1 MEKPNI
7 NKNDRLELTI
17 KDLSYEGK
25 GVAKVDDFTLFVD
38 NALPGEVVNAVIL
51 KVGKSYGFAK
61 ALDIIK
67 KSPDRVEN
75 IDNVY
80 VRTGIA
86 PLSHLKYS
94 EQLKFKQKQIQVDF
108 EKAGLDIKVNETLG
122 MEDPLHYRNK
132 AQVPV
137 RQIDGK
143 LTSGFYRRH
152 SHDLIPMEDFMIQ
165 DEKIDAEIKRVRDIL
180 RKYKVRGFD
189 EANNKGQIRT
199 IMVRRAYYT
208 DEMMVVLV
216 SRVRDVSH
224 YKAISEEIMA
234 NKEVKSLYLNINSK
248 TTNVIL
254 GRDMLLLAGSPYID
268 DKILGHTYR
277 ISPRSFYQ
285 VNPTQTQRLYKLAVD
300 KAELTGNENVV
311 DAYSG
316 IGTIGLSLADKAKK
330 VTGIEMVADAVKD
343 AKQNAEINNIENAEF
358 IVGKTEAV
366 LNDWAKNKKKVD
378 VLMVDPPRKGLDN
391 SLIES
396 INNIKPKRIVYISCN
411 PATLA
416 RDLKLLSDTYEI
428 GDATPVDMFPMTNHI
443 ESVIK
448 LTRKWSIVR
457 LRRYSLDLTIFLR
470 QNVVIS

>member
-7 NKNDRLELTI
+7 KKNDKLELTI
-17 KDLSYEGK
+17 EDLSYEGK

-61 ALDIIK
+61 ALDIVK

-94 EQLKFKQKQIQVDF
+94 EQLKFKQKQLQIDF
-108 EKAGLDIKVNETLG
+108 QKARLDIDVNETLG
-122 MEDPLHYRNK
+122 MEDPFHYRNK

-137 RQIDGK
+137 RQINGK

-152 SHDLIPMEDFMIQ
+152 SHDLVPMEDYLIQ
-165 DEKIDAEIKRVRDIL
+165 DPKIDAEIKRVRDIL
-180 RKYKVRGFD
+180 RKYNVRGF
-189 EANNKGQIRT
+189 EESKNKGQIRT

-208 DEMMVVLV
+208 GQMMVVLV
-216 SRVRDVSH
+216 SRVRDISH
-224 YKAISEEIMA
+224 YKEITADIMA
-234 NKEVKSLYLNINSK
+234 NPEIKSLYLNINSK

-254 GRDMLLLAGSPYID
+254 GRDMMLLAGSAYID
-268 DKILGHTYR
+268 DEILGHTYR

-300 KAELTGNENVV
+300 KAELTGKETVV

-316 IGTIGLSLADKAKK
+316 IGTIGLSLADKAKH
-330 VTGIEMVADAVKD
+330 VTGIEMVADAVND
-343 AKQNAEINNIENAEF
+343 AKQNAEINGIENADF
-358 IVGKTEAV
+358 IVGKTETV
-366 LNDWAKNKKKVD
+366 LNQWAKDKKKVD

-391 SLIES
+391 SLIDS

-443 ESVIK
+443 ESVTK
-448 LTRKWSIVR
+448 LTRK
-457 LRRYSLDLTIFLR
+457 
-470 QNVVIS
+470 

>member
-7 NKNDRLELTI
+7 KKNDKVELNI
-17 KDLSYEGK
+17 EDLSYEGK

-80 VRTGIA
+80 VQTGIA

-94 EQLKFKQKQIQVDF
+94 EQLKFKQKQIKIDF
-108 EKAGLDIKVNETLG
+108 QKAKLDIDANETIG
-122 MEDPLHYRNK
+122 MDDPFHYRNK

-152 SHDLIPMEDFMIQ
+152 SHDLIPMEDYLIQ
-165 DEKIDAEIKRVRDIL
+165 DPKIDAEIKRVRDIL
-180 RKYKVRGFD
+180 RKYNVRGF
-189 EANNKGQIRT
+189 EESKNKGQIRT

-208 DEMMVVLV
+208 GEMMVVLV
-216 SRVRDVSH
+216 SRVRDISH
-224 YKAISEEIMA
+224 YKEISQEIMA
-234 NKEVKSLYLNINSK
+234 NQEVKSLYLNINSK
-248 TTNVIL
+248 VTNVIL

-268 DKILGHTYR
+268 DEILGHTYR

-285 VNPTQTQRLYKLAVD
+285 VNPTQTQRLYKLAVE
-300 KAELTGNENVV
+300 KAELTGKENVV

-316 IGTIGLSLADKAKK
+316 IGTIGLSLADQAKH
-330 VTGIEMVADAVKD
+330 VTGIEMVADAVED
-343 AKQNAEINNIENAEF
+343 AKRNAEINGIENADF
-358 IVGKTEAV
+358 IVGKTETV
-366 LNDWAKNKKKVD
+366 LNEWAKDKKKVD
-378 VLMVDPPRKGLDN
+378 VLMVDPPRKGLAN

-396 INNIKPKRIVYISCN
+396 INNIKPKKIVYISCN

-443 ESVIK
+443 ESVTR
-448 LTRKWSIVR
+448 LTRK
-457 LRRYSLDLTIFLR
+457 
-470 QNVVIS
+470 

>member
-7 NKNDRLELTI
+7 KKNDKVELTI
-17 KDLSYEGK
+17 EDLSYEGK

-80 VRTGIA
+80 VQTGIA

-94 EQLKFKQKQIQVDF
+94 EQLKFKQKQIKIDF
-108 EKAGLDIKVNETLG
+108 QKAKLDIDVNETIG
-122 MEDPLHYRNK
+122 MDDPFHYRNK

-152 SHDLIPMEDFMIQ
+152 SHDLIPMEDYLIQ
-165 DEKIDAEIKRVRDIL
+165 DPKIDAEIKRVRDIL
-180 RKYKVRGFD
+180 RKYNVRGF
-189 EANNKGQIRT
+189 EESKNKGQIRT

-208 DEMMVVLV
+208 GEMMVVLV
-216 SRVRDVSH
+216 SRVRDISH
-224 YKAISEEIMA
+224 YKEISQEIMA
-234 NKEVKSLYLNINSK
+234 NQEVKSLYLNINSK
-248 TTNVIL
+248 VTNVIL

-268 DKILGHTYR
+268 DEILGHTYR

-285 VNPTQTQRLYKLAVD
+285 VNPTQTQRLYKLAVE
-300 KAELTGNENVV
+300 KAELTGKENVV

-316 IGTIGLSLADKAKK
+316 IGTIGLSLADQAKH
-330 VTGIEMVADAVKD
+330 VTGIEMVADAVED
-343 AKQNAEINNIENAEF
+343 AKRNAEINGIENADF
-358 IVGKTEAV
+358 IVGKTETV
-366 LNDWAKNKKKVD
+366 LNEWAKDKKKVD
-378 VLMVDPPRKGLDN
+378 VLMVDPPRKGLAN

-396 INNIKPKRIVYISCN
+396 INNIKPKKIVYISCN

-443 ESVIK
+443 ESVTR
-448 LTRKWSIVR
+448 LTRK
-457 LRRYSLDLTIFLR
+457 
-470 QNVVIS
+470 